1 MTYYLKESDWY
12 HGPNVPEGMNLD
24 MINQSDRLTELL
36 LPAIDQIEPGKIVID
51 LGCGTGLLGIHA
63 LKKGAKFVYFVER
76 DEQMFHILL
85 NVLPKKIDPST
96 FKLIN
101 KDICELVIE
110 DFDQGVPK
118 VVVSEF
124 YGPRLFDEGY
134 VNYTKHIRSMFPE
147 CFFIPETFVGEF
159 YLGDVDF
166 KQPIWPIDD
175 ELIDH
180 YKFMYRSKG
189 FSKCIDSPHN
199 LNEVGKIQFD
209 ANNQEFI
216 NSFEFTYESTEDK
229 ILYGRMIIKHN
240 TLIQYYTAIGWYMD
254 KEDSAKK
261 FQIHVDPYNFFNTR
275 LNKL

>member
-12 HGPNVPEGMNLD
+12 HSLIVPEGMNID
-24 MINQSDRLTELL
+24 MINQSSRLTEIL
-36 LPAIDQIEPGKIVID
+36 LPAIDQIEPGEIFID
-51 LGCGTGLLGIHA
+51 MGCGTGALGLHA
-63 LKKGAKFVYFVER
+63 LKKGAKFVYFVEQ
-76 DEQMFHILL
+76 DAQMFHILA
-85 NVLPKKIDPST
+85 NVLPKKLDPST

-101 KDICELVIE
+101 KDICSLVIE
-110 DFDQGVPK
+110 DFDQGIPK

-134 VNYTKHIRSMFPE
+134 VEYTKHIRSMFPE
-147 CFFIPETFVGEF
+147 CFFIPETFVGDF

-166 KQPIWPIDD
+166 KQPVWPHNE

-189 FSKCIDSPHN
+189 FTKCIDSPDHLVN
-199 LNEVGKIQFD
+199 VGEIHFN
-209 ANNQEFI
+209 ANSQEFV
-216 NSFEFTYESTEDK
+216 NSFEFTYKSKVDK

-240 TLIQYYTAIGWYMD
+240 NLIQYYTAIGWYMD
-254 KEDSAKK
+254 KEDSTKK
-261 FQIHVDPYNFFNTR
+261 FQIHVDPNNHFNTR